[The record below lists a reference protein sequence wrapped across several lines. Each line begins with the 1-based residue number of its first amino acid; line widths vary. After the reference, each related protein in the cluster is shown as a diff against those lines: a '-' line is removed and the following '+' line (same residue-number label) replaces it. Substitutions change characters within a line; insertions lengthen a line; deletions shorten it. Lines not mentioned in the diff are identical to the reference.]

1 MIRKEERQNWRWNEF
16 SADSNPGRQD
26 MTLPF
31 NHLSHLYQS
40 TTTST
45 FFSTQE
51 IKILFSKCK
60 LRKVEARMNYLSPKP
75 RRMRIK
81 VAFKKC
87 RLLEGAQ
94 LEPRAR
100 ADLFSRLVPWSLR
113 MDEIWNHFSSRPF
126 SSASSSSISIG
137 WAGGM
142 IFRVGGTLLKIGYFW
157 LLI

>member
-81 VAFKKC
+81 VALKNADC
-87 RLLEGAQ
+87 SNELSSSP
-94 LEPRAR
+94 EP